1 MIAVTAMG
9 LAKSKGIMMVEFFTV
24 LVLHYELQG
33 KELEAV
39 VWFETEADCQAVLQ
53 NDIAAPLYDELYDLY
68 GNNIMMFCEVSE
80 TVSNIIRP
88 KARPT
93 QENN

>member
-1 MIAVTAMG
+1 MMI
-9 LAKSKGIMMVEFFTV
+9 EFFTA
-24 LVLHYELQG
+24 LVLQYELQD

-39 VWFETEADCQAVLQ
+39 VWFETEADCRAVMQ
-53 NDIAAPLYDELYDLY
+53 DDIAAPLYDELYDLY

>member
-9 LAKSKGIMMVEFFTV
+9 LAKSKGVMMVEFFTV

-88 KARPT
+88 KTRPT